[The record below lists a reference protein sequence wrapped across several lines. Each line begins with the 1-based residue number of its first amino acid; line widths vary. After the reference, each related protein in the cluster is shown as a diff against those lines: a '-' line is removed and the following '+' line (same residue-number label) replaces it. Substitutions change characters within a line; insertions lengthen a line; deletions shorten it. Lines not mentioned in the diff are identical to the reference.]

1 MHQYSQIYNR
11 VMALDY
17 WQNFGSAE
25 NLVNASMEFDKI
37 LHECIEHNQIYIG
50 IVMDQFLQ
58 IYNRVMAGDYHQNL
72 ILLNIL
78 RTN

>member
-25 NLVNASMEFDKI
+25 NLVNASMEFDK
-37 LHECIEHNQIYIG
+37 N
-50 IVMDQFLQ
+50 F
-58 IYNRVMAGDYHQNL
+58 
-72 ILLNIL
+72 
-78 RTN
+78 T